1 MKLLLI
7 SLFLIWVW
15 SCKNVVN
22 NNTEKDPL
30 NESLSIESD
39 TKINNP
45 LIGKKFYYLYKGED
59 DGELFLAVHPYL
71 KGDDDMPTIV
81 FINEMLIDNWNTMEG
96 NEWTIEK
103 IEEKDTL
110 LTYFVKLEGGDS
122 SIDSLCLSY
131 NAKKG
136 LMYNIRKDTTF
147 ILIDS
152 LYINKIKKI
161 ATKIEFSDD

>member
-1 MKLLLI
+1 MKKQKMKLLLI
-7 SLFLIWVW
+7 SLFLIGTVS
-15 SCKNVVN
+15 SCENVVN
-22 NNTEKDPL
+22 NNTEKDPQ

-59 DGELFLAVHPYL
+59 DGELFLAV
-71 KGDDDMPTIV
+71 DDDMPTIV
-81 FINEMLIDNWNTMEG
+81 FINDTLMDNWNTMEG
-96 NEWTIEK
+96 NKWTIEK

-110 LTYFVKLEGGDS
+110 LTYFVKMEDGDAS
-122 SIDSLCLSY
+122 DTLCLSY
-131 NAKKG
+131 NTKKG

-161 ATKIEFSDD
+161 ETKIEFSDD